1 MESEAK
7 TCLEERILKLSSFR
21 IGSLLV
27 LFFLFIPVCVPVEA
41 VGNKEAIRAIPDENG
56 VRVVFSDVELYF
68 NASNGGEITEYY
80 DLSLDPLRSR
90 NLVNI
95 SLGRPFYNLFP
106 LFTSCFYNS
115 YKGIVL
121 SAGGD
126 SDATVAL
133 IANTSEYI
141 ILQSSSRIMSHTGL
155 VAKDSEGN
163 PIYMNTTWVI
173 HSNGSFFIERTFCA
187 KASVLIPQGWRWYPF
202 YLTRVMGFSQN
213 GTFYLFNTTYMSTH
227 LVDDE
232 TYINKY
238 SHFPIIP
245 TDERGVFGIAVPFSN
260 TTVGGD
266 GGHSIIIAYRH
277 RELMDANEWRS
288 DNFHSAKH
296 QVTESGPVHE
306 FEECLNV
313 SSHTYHMQV
322 KFTHQPVHDGSVK
335 EFAVGFANYTRAWS
349 LLECAVITEKT
360 AYFPGEKLVIQANG
374 TSYYNI
380 TNIIGKLLI
389 TDTNGEIVYAKHY
402 GPTNLNGGQTFSKIL
417 FNQIVQPRPGNYTA
431 TFQIY
436 SSAGILIASDSTAIN
451 VI

>member
-1 MESEAK
+1 MVAK
-7 TCLEERILKLSSFR
+7 SARALSSCCT
-21 IGSLLV
+21 GSLLV
-27 LFFLFIPVCVPVEA
+27 LFFLSFSVYMLVGA

-80 DLSLDPLRSR
+80 DLYSDPLRSR

-95 SLGRPFYNLFP
+95 SLGHPFYNLFP
-106 LFTSCFYNS
+106 LFTSCFYNP
-115 YKGIVL
+115 YNGIVL
-121 SAGGD
+121 STGGD

-141 ILQSSSRIMSHTGL
+141 ILQSSSRIMSYSDL

-163 PIYMNTTWVI
+163 PIYVNTTWVM
-173 HSNGSFFIERTFCA
+173 HSNGSIFIERTFYA
-187 KASVLIPQGWRWYPF
+187 QASVLISQGWRWYPF
-202 YLTRVMGFSQN
+202 YLTRAMGFGQN

-227 LVDDE
+227 LVSDE
-232 TYINKY
+232 TYQNKY
-238 SHFPIIP
+238 SHFPMIP
-245 TDERGVFGIAVPFSN
+245 ADEREVFGIAVPFSN
-260 TTVGGD
+260 TTIGGD
-266 GGHSIIIAYRH
+266 GGHSIIIAYRQ

-306 FEECLNV
+306 FEEYLNV
-313 SSHTYHMQV
+313 STHTYHMQV
-322 KFTHQPVHDGSVK
+322 KFTHQPVHDRTVK
-335 EFAVGFANYTRAWS
+335 EIAVGFANYTRAWS

-360 AYFPGEKLVIQANG
+360 TYFPGEKLVIQANG

-389 TDTNGEIVYAKHY
+389 TDTNGEIAYTKHY
-402 GPTNLNGGQTFSKIL
+402 GPTNLTGGQTFSKIL
-417 FNQIVQPRPGNYTA
+417 FSQIVQPKPGNYT
-431 TFQIY
+431 TTLQIY
-436 SSAGILIASDSTAIN
+436 SSAGILIALDSTAIK
-451 VI
+451 VV